1 MTGRFALTGARIFTG
16 EHWLEHHAVVVQDG
30 AVAGVPPLAE
40 LPPDFTCETLPG
52 GLLVPGFID
61 AQVNGGG
68 GVLFN
73 ATPDGETLARMAA
86 THARSGGA
94 TALLPTFITDQPA
107 RMAAAIAAVR
117 NAIAAGTPG
126 IAGLH
131 LEGPFLSP
139 ARHGAHDPALIR
151 TMTDAD
157 ANTLLGSGIG
167 TLLITVAPENVTP
180 RLIRRLVD
188 GGVIVSLGHS
198 AASYEVAV
206 TAADAGATGVTHV
219 FNAMSQLQSRAP
231 GLVGAAL
238 QHGGL
243 WGGVIADGHHVH
255 PATLASA
262 LRAKR
267 GPGRLFLVSD
277 AMPPA
282 GHAEAEFRLN
292 GRRVSR
298 QDGALRLDDGT
309 LAGSD
314 LTMHAAV
321 IYAVRHLGVSLDEAL
336 RMASRYPAAFLRL
349 DGRGRIAA
357 GARADMVHLDAGLAL
372 QTVWIAGRPV
382 VGAA

>member
-16 EHWLEHHAVVVQDG
+16 TQWLDHRAVVVKNGD
-30 AVAGVPPLAE
+30 VAGLPAITE
-40 LPPDFTCETLPG
+40 LPADIAREALPG
-52 GLLVPGFID
+52 GLLVPGFVD

-73 ATPDGETLARMAA
+73 ATPDGETLAQMATA
-86 THARSGGA
+86 HARSGGT
-94 TALLPTFITDQPA
+94 TALLPTFITDHPA
-107 RMAAAIAAVR
+107 GLQHAIATVR
-117 NAIAAGTPG
+117 SALAANTPG

-131 LEGPFLSP
+131 LEGPFISP
-139 ARHGAHDPALIR
+139 ARPGVHDPAWIR
-151 TMTDAD
+151 TMTEADVDAIL
-157 ANTLLGSGIG
+157 ASGIE
-167 TLLITVAPENVTP
+167 TVLVTVAPESASP
-180 RLIRRLVD
+180 SLIRRMVQ

-198 AASYEVAV
+198 AASYEVTMA
-206 TAADAGATGVTHV
+206 AADAGATGVTHL
-219 FNAMSQLQSRAP
+219 FNAMSQMQSRAP

-255 PATLASA
+255 PATLAAA

-282 GHAEAEFRLN
+282 GHPQDDFRLY

-298 QDGALRLDDGT
+298 RDGALRLDDGT

-314 LTMHAAV
+314 LTMHAALL
-321 IYAVRHLGVSLDEAL
+321 YAVAQLGVSLDEAL
-336 RMASRYPAAFLRL
+336 QMASRFPAEFLGL
-349 DGRGRIAA
+349 DRRRGRIAA
-357 GARADMVHLDAGLAL
+357 GTRADMVHLDADLAL
-372 QTVWIAGRPV
+372 QTVWIAGRR
-382 VGAA
+382 AA